1 MELQKLRYFY
11 TVAKFQ
17 HMTKAATYMN
27 IAQPALTQAIKSLE
41 QEFGVSLFVKR
52 GRNIVLTDFGEYL
65 QKRLDTILPEIDN
78 IPLEIEQMKN
88 RVNKTIKLNILAAST
103 FVINA
108 IVSYRQEHPD
118 VIFDFEQNKL
128 KHDCDIIITTNGLED
143 VGSNSCLKRCAKEEN
158 IYLAVPKD
166 SKYASYPS
174 IELSAVR
181 DDEFV
186 MLSNS
191 RLFGVICNKFCSIAG
206 FYPKILFESDS
217 PGAVQNIISTGT
229 GIAFWPE
236 YSWGALGNQN
246 VILLPITNPVC
257 KRELII
263 ELHSRTPKSEYAEDF
278 YEYLINQINTGV
290 ESV

>member
-11 TVAKFQ
+11 TVAKFE

-108 IVSYRQEHPD
+108 IVSYRREHPD
-118 VIFDFEQNKL
+118 VIFDFEQNKF
-128 KHDCDIIITTNGLED
+128 KRDCDIIITTNGLED
-143 VGSNSCLKRCAKEEN
+143 VGSNNCLKRCVKDEN

-166 SKYASYPS
+166 SKYASYSS
-174 IELSAVR
+174 IELSTVK

-278 YEYLINQINTGV
+278 YEYLISQINKGMD
-290 ESV
+290 